1 MIRSFASAT
10 VEGSAAQ
17 LNLQANVPLSQ
28 AGSSVTIK
36 MSSGKATA
44 KVSAQEPPTK
54 KKPKRAAQEPPTKKK
69 GKIPKR
75 ASPSSMLQ
83 IKGVG
88 DQY

>member
-1 MIRSFASAT
+1 MIRSFASAP

-36 MSSGKATA
+36 MSSGSMPPTKKKLKRA
-44 KVSAQEPPTK
+44 AQEPPTK
-54 KKPKRAAQEPPTKKK
+54 KKPKRAA
-69 GKIPKR
+69 
-75 ASPSSMLQ
+75 PSSMLQ

-88 DQY
+88 DQN

>member
-1 MIRSFASAT
+1 MIRSFASAR

-44 KVSAQEPPTK
+44 KVSAKEPPTK
-54 KKPKRAAQEPPTKKK
+54 KKPKRAA
-69 GKIPKR
+69 
-75 ASPSSMLQ
+75 PSSMLQ

-88 DQY
+88 DQN

>member
-1 MIRSFASAT
+1 MIRSFASAR

-54 KKPKRAAQEPPTKKK
+54 KKPKIAA
-69 GKIPKR
+69 
-75 ASPSSMLQ
+75 PSSMLQ

-88 DQY
+88 DQN